1 MSRKMTRLILSIG
14 LITACVL
21 WSLPDAIAQ
30 QSTDTAKDLD
40 TVWSRFGK
48 YIIPAIAIFLFASAN
63 YAIRLFSKD
72 KILKKLL
79 KKYVVFELNDSEK
92 TRYRGTMRLEEKG
105 VEIISEESRQRGHA
119 PSYIFRAEEAK
130 NIVAFIRYLDSMN
143 KRERIERDW
152 DFDRVH
158 HPRFPTRMQRKI
170 RNFGIALTNSVNNTI
185 ETIWGS
191 IKNTLAIKTI
201 TAQGVS
207 AADVEE
213 AKKQLQQATEER
225 YERLIERLVGTR
237 VKVKTHTGDYIG
249 VLKEYTKEYMYLMDV
264 KQPDGKG
271 YKDNWAYTKDIAN
284 LNYRDERGLRCK
296 MENDDLIFENNTA
309 YDILLGD
316 VILKE
321 ESEPYKQEFK
331 YEYRIPAFTV
341 QRLPLRPGPIGQK
354 IAPFENVATRKAR
367 TWRNFKKIE
376 LHFASYREADI
387 AFLRGAATCRII
399 ESAEK
404 YQPEQFDIG
413 GLAETLSHTR
423 ETADVEFKDKEGKPI
438 RGINIVAGYIT
449 NVNEDR
455 IDIKEIDQNYGQR
468 WSVEHAFEAFD
479 AKLRTIGHLGVK
491 ISPPH
496 RSRMAA
502 QTLLL
507 RQTEEKKSDQTAM
520 APMLYT
526 PVAPHIK
533 PYHKPALPIK
543 VLALTGNITES
554 EFPVLQQFKSI
565 RQHHIIYEPTTDL
578 RTDGIAK
585 THILWIGHGEI
596 YKEGYRFSIDDEH
609 RIKNFVR
616 RGGIVIVSGQDV
628 RDIQKRR
635 RGIGWTPEPLMGV
648 EYDETLEFTATRH
661 GKKSRIFQTPH
672 KILSGQIKLDDM
684 WHDELNRY
692 IPLATANSGKEAA
705 MLQLPFQEGLYIV
718 TSLKNETTTDVQV
731 NKAMMENLLYF
742 SVKWLDQHKHTQLYY
757 TSR

>member
-105 VEIISEESRQRGHA
+105 LEIISEESRQRGHA

>member
-609 RIKNFVR
+609 RIKDFVR

-692 IPLATANSGKEAA
+692 IPLATANGGKEAA

>member
-14 LITACVL
+14 LIMACVL
-21 WSLPDAIAQ
+21 WCLPDAIAQ
-30 QSTDTAKDLD
+30 ENKEAAEDST
-40 TVWSRFGK
+40 TVWGKFGK

-79 KKYVVFELNDSEK
+79 KKYVVFEINDDAK

-143 KRERIERDW
+143 ERERIERDW
-152 DFDRVH
+152 DFERVH
-158 HPRFPTRMQRKI
+158 HPRFPTRMRRKI

-237 VKVKTHTGDYIG
+237 VKVKTHTGEYIG
-249 VLKEYTKEYMYLMDV
+249 VLTEYTKEYMYLMDV

-271 YKDNWAYTKDIAN
+271 YKDSWAYTRDVAN

-296 MENDDLIFENNTA
+296 LENDYLIFENNAA

-316 VILKE
+316 VVLKE

-331 YEYRIPAFTV
+331 YQYRIPAFTV
-341 QRLPLRPGPIGQK
+341 QRLPLRPGPIAQK
-354 IAPFENVATRKAR
+354 VAPFENVVTRKNR

-376 LHFASYREADI
+376 LNFASYREADI

-399 ESAEK
+399 EGAEK

-413 GLAETLSHTR
+413 GLAETLSDTK
-423 ETADVEFKDKEGKPI
+423 EATDVEFKDKDGNLI

-455 IDIKEIDQNYGQR
+455 IDIKAVDHNYGQR

-479 AKLRTIGHLGVK
+479 SKLRTIGSPAFK
-491 ISPPH
+491 ISPLH

-502 QTLLL
+502 QTMLVS
-507 RQTEEKKSDQTAM
+507 QVEEKKAEQSAM

-526 PVAPHIK
+526 PIAPHIK
-533 PYHKPALPIK
+533 PYKKPELPIK

-554 EFPVLQQFKSI
+554 EFPVLQQFESI
-565 RQHHIIYEPTTDL
+565 RQHRIIYEPTENL
-578 RTDGIAK
+578 KTDGIAK
-585 THILWIGHGEI
+585 THILWMGHGEI
-596 YKEGYRFSIDDEH
+596 YKEGYRLSIDDEH
-609 RIKNFVR
+609 RIKDFVR
-616 RGGIVIVSGQDV
+616 RGGVVIVSGQDV

-635 RGIGWTPEPLMGV
+635 RGLGWTPEPLMGV
-648 EYDETLEFTATRH
+648 EYDETLEFTPTRH

-692 IPLATANSGKEAA
+692 IPLATANGGDEAA

-718 TSLKNETTTDVQV
+718 TSLKNETDTDVQV
-731 NKAMMENLLYF
+731 NQPMMENLLYF
-742 SVKWLDQHKHTQLYY
+742 SVKWLDQHKHTRLYY
-757 TSR
+757 TSS